1 MKERVSAIVPAYN
14 EAPNIGSVLDV
25 LRNMP
30 EIAETIVVDDGS
42 TDNTAEMARQ
52 HGAIVVSLPQNQGK
66 GGAMKA
72 GASIASGEVVVFL
85 DADLVG
91 LTVAHVRQL
100 IGPVLSRES
109 DTTVGI
115 FEGGRASTDWAQA
128 LAPFL
133 SGQRALRRQLL
144 VGFEHI
150 DMAGYGVELQLHRQ
164 LKRMGISP
172 REVVLHDVT
181 QVVKEEKLGL
191 VKGFSA
197 RMRMY
202 WEIIRE
208 IPRV

>member
-1 MKERVSAIVPAYN
+1 MSRVSAIIPAYN
-14 EAPNIGSVLDV
+14 EAQNIASVLGV
-25 LRNMP
+25 LKEVP
-30 EIAETIVVDDGS
+30 AISEIIVVDDGS
-42 TDNTAEMARQ
+42 TDNTAEVARL
-52 HGAIVVSLPQNQGK
+52 HGAIVLSLSENQGK

-72 GASIASGEVVVFL
+72 GAAIARGDVVLFL

-91 LTVAHVRQL
+91 LSVEHIEEL
-100 IGPVLSRES
+100 IGPVVRGES
-109 DTTVGI
+109 EATVGI

-128 LAPFL
+128 VAPFL
-133 SGQRALRRQLL
+133 SGQRALKRQLL

-164 LKRMGISP
+164 LKRMGIVP
-172 REVVLHDVT
+172 HEVVLHDVT

>member
-1 MKERVSAIVPAYN
+1 MRGPVSAIVPAYN
-14 EAPNIGSVLDV
+14 EAQNVLSVLNV
-25 LRNMP
+25 LKEVP
-30 EIAETIVVDDGS
+30 EIGEIIVVDDGS
-42 TDNTAEMARQ
+42 TDDTAQVSRTG
-52 HGAIVVSLPQNQGK
+52 GAIVVAMPENVGK

-72 GASIASGEVVVFL
+72 GAAIAQGDVVLFL

-91 LTVAHVRQL
+91 LTVDHVREL
-100 IGPVLSRES
+100 IVPVMGGE
-109 DTTVGI
+109 TEATVGI

-164 LKRMGISP
+164 LKRLGISP
-172 REVVLHDVT
+172 REVVLRDVT

-197 RMRMY
+197 RIRMY

-208 IPRV
+208 IPRI

>member
-1 MKERVSAIVPAYN
+1 MKNRVSAIVPAYN
-14 EAPNIGSVLDV
+14 EAQNIASVLSVLGDV
-25 LRNMP
+25 P
-30 EIAETIVVDDGS
+30 EIHEMIVVDDGS

-52 HGAIVVSLPQNQGK
+52 NGAIVVSLPENLGK

-72 GASIASGEVVVFL
+72 GASLASGDVVLFL

-91 LTVAHVRQL
+91 LTVDHVRQL
-100 IGPVLSRES
+100 LVPVLTGES
-109 DTTVGI
+109 EATVGI
-115 FEGGRASTDWAQA
+115 FDGGRASTDWAQA

-133 SGQRALRRQLL
+133 SGQRVLRRQLL

-172 REVVLHDVT
+172 QEVVLQEVT
-181 QVVKEEKLGL
+181 QVVKEEKMGL

>member
-1 MKERVSAIVPAYN
+1 MMNRVSAIIPAYN
-14 EAPNIGSVLDV
+14 EAQNVASVLRV
-25 LRNMP
+25 LKEVP
-30 EIAETIVVDDGS
+30 EIYEIIVVDDGS
-42 TDNTAEMARQ
+42 FDNTADVARQ
-52 HGAIVVSLPQNQGK
+52 NGAIVLSLPENQGK

-72 GASIASGEVVVFL
+72 GASIARGDVVLFL

-91 LTVAHVRQL
+91 LTVEHVREL
-100 IGPVLSRES
+100 VVPVLMGDSEA
-109 DTTVGI
+109 TVGI

-128 LAPFL
+128 VAPFL

-150 DMAGYGVELQLHRQ
+150 DMSGYGVELQLHRQ
-164 LKRMGISP
+164 LKRMGIQP
-172 REVVLHDVT
+172 REVVLRDVT

>member
-1 MKERVSAIVPAYN
+1 MNRVSAIIPAYN
-14 EAPNIGSVLDV
+14 EAQNVASVLHV
-25 LRNMP
+25 LKEVP
-30 EIAETIVVDDGS
+30 EIYEIIVVDDGS
-42 TDNTAEMARQ
+42 LDNTADVARQ
-52 HGAIVVSLPQNQGK
+52 NGAIVLSLPENQGK

-72 GASIASGEVVVFL
+72 GASIAHGDVVLFL

-91 LTVAHVRQL
+91 LTVDHVREL
-100 IGPVLSRES
+100 VVPVLSGDSEA
-109 DTTVGI
+109 TVGI

-128 LAPFL
+128 VAPFL

-150 DMAGYGVELQLHRQ
+150 DMSGYGVELQLHRQ
-164 LKRMGISP
+164 LKRMGIQP

>member
-1 MKERVSAIVPAYN
+1 MMNRVSAIIPAYN
-14 EAPNIGSVLDV
+14 EAQNVASVLRV
-25 LRNMP
+25 LKEVP
-30 EIAETIVVDDGS
+30 EIYEIIVVDDGS
-42 TDNTAEMARQ
+42 LDNTADVARQ
-52 HGAIVVSLPQNQGK
+52 NGAIVLSLPENQGK

-72 GASIASGEVVVFL
+72 GASIARGDVVLFL

-91 LTVAHVRQL
+91 LTVEHVREL
-100 IGPVLSRES
+100 VVPVLTGDSEA
-109 DTTVGI
+109 TVGI

-128 LAPFL
+128 VAPFL

-150 DMAGYGVELQLHRQ
+150 DMSGYGVELQLHRQ
-164 LKRMGISP
+164 LKRLGIQP
-172 REVVLHDVT
+172 REVVLRDVT

>member
-1 MKERVSAIVPAYN
+1 MKNRVSAIVPAYN
-14 EAPNIGSVLDV
+14 EARNIESVLKV
-25 LRNMP
+25 LGDLP
-30 EIAETIVVDDGS
+30 EIHEIIVVDDGS
-42 TDNTAEMARQ
+42 ADNTAEMARM
-52 HGAIVVSLPQNQGK
+52 HGAIVVSLPENQGK

-72 GASIASGEVVVFL
+72 GAAIASGDVVLFL

-91 LTVAHVRQL
+91 LTVTHVREL
-100 IGPVLSRES
+100 IVPVLSGES
-109 DTTVGI
+109 DATVGI
-115 FEGGRASTDWAQA
+115 FEGGRTSTDWAQA

-133 SGQRALRRQLL
+133 SGQRALKRQLL

-208 IPRV
+208 IPRI

>member
-1 MKERVSAIVPAYN
+1 MKNRVSAIVPAYN
-14 EAPNIGSVLDV
+14 EAQNISSVLKV
-25 LRNMP
+25 LKALP
-30 EIAETIVVDDGS
+30 EIHEVIVVDDGS
-42 TDNTAEMARQ
+42 TDDTAEMARQ
-52 HGAIVVSLPQNQGK
+52 GGAIVVSLPENHGK
-66 GGAMKA
+66 GAAMKA
-72 GASIASGEVVVFL
+72 GASIASGDIVLFL

-91 LTVAHVRQL
+91 LTIEHVREL
-100 IGPVLSRES
+100 VVPVVSGES
-109 DTTVGI
+109 EATVGI

-197 RMRMY
+197 RIRMY

-208 IPRV
+208 IPRI

>member
-1 MKERVSAIVPAYN
+1 MKNWVSAIVPAYN
-14 EAPNIGSVLDV
+14 EAPNIASVLRV
-25 LRNMP
+25 LGNVP
-30 EIAETIVVDDGS
+30 EIHETIVVDDGS

-52 HGAIVVSLPQNQGK
+52 NGAIVVSLPENMGK

-72 GASIASGEVVVFL
+72 GASIASGDVVLFL

-91 LTVAHVRQL
+91 LTVAHVQQL
-100 IGPVLSRES
+100 LVPVLSGES
-109 DTTVGI
+109 EATVGI
-115 FEGGRASTDWAQA
+115 FEGGRASTDWAQV

-133 SGQRALRRQLL
+133 SGQRVLRRQLL

-164 LKRMGISP
+164 LKRMGIAP
-172 REVVLHDVT
+172 HEVVLHDVT

-208 IPRV
+208 IPRF

>member
-1 MKERVSAIVPAYN
+1 MANRVSAIVPAYN
-14 EAPNIGSVLDV
+14 ESQNIGSVLRV
-25 LRNMP
+25 LRDVP
-30 EIAETIVVDDGS
+30 EVFEIIVVDDGS
-42 TDNTAEMARQ
+42 SDDTAEMARL
-52 HGAIVVSLPQNQGK
+52 HGAIVLSLSENQGK
-66 GGAMKA
+66 GGAMMA
-72 GASIASGEVVVFL
+72 GAAIAHGDIVLFL

-91 LTVAHVRQL
+91 LTVAHVREL
-100 IGPVLSRES
+100 LVPILMGET
-109 DTTVGI
+109 DATVGI

-133 SGQRALRRQLL
+133 SGQRALKRQLL

-172 REVVLHDVT
+172 QEVVLHDVT

>member
-1 MKERVSAIVPAYN
+1 MSDGVSAIVPAYN
-14 EAPNIGSVLDV
+14 EAQNIACVLQV
-25 LRNMP
+25 LKQVP
-30 EIAETIVVDDGS
+30 EIMEVIVVDDGS
-42 TDNTAEMARQ
+42 TDNTADIAREN
-52 HGAIVVSLPQNQGK
+52 GAVVLTLVENQGK
-66 GGAMKA
+66 GGAMKR
-72 GASIASGEVVVFL
+72 GAAIARGDVVLFL

-91 LTVAHVRQL
+91 LTTTHVKQL
-100 IGPVLSRES
+100 LIPVLTGES
-109 DTTVGI
+109 DATVGI

-133 SGQRALRRQLL
+133 SGQRVMKRQLL

-172 REVVLHDVT
+172 KEVVLHDVT

>member
-1 MKERVSAIVPAYN
+1 MTNRVSAVIPAYN
-14 EAPNIGSVLDV
+14 EAQNIASVLRVLNDV
-25 LRNMP
+25 P
-30 EIAETIVVDDGS
+30 EIHEIIVVDDGS
-42 TDNTAEMARQ
+42 RDATAEIAQ
-52 HGAIVVSLPQNQGK
+52 QNGAIVLSLSENQGK

-72 GASIASGEVVVFL
+72 GAAIAHGDVVLFL

-91 LTVAHVRQL
+91 LTTGHVKEL
-100 IGPVLSRES
+100 LMPVLSGES
-109 DTTVGI
+109 EATVGI

-133 SGQRALRRQLL
+133 SGQRVLRRQLL

-164 LKRMGISP
+164 LKRMGILP

-181 QVVKEEKLGL
+181 QVVKEEKMGL